1 MDTTTPRYGLARG
14 REWVCLGRSS
24 LRLARDHGLQLSH
37 QREPRWLPGL
47 KLGPPDKAWTTG
59 SLEVAL
65 ERQAILRGLTSGW
78 ATTVQRVS

>member
-14 REWVCLGRSS
+14 REWVCCSRAS
-24 LRLARDHGLQLSH
+24 LRYARSRSH
-37 QREPRWLPGL
+37 QREPMWLPGL

-65 ERQAILRGLTSGW
+65 ERQVILRGLTSGW